1 MYWTNDNLEFNVKSK
16 SKRYWKIVLDILLV
30 ILKKKKKKK
39 KKKILSI
46 VFRSGLNSVL
56 YSNVHLFILF

>member
-39 KKKILSI
+39 LLSI

-56 YSNVHLFILF
+56 YSNVYLFILF

>member
-16 SKRYWKIVLDILLV
+16 SKRYWKKVLDILLV
-30 ILKKKKKKK
+30 ILKKKKKL
-39 KKKILSI
+39 LSI

-56 YSNVHLFILF
+56 YSNVYLFILF